1 MKNFNINMKVLKY
14 IIFLSFIITSNSKP
28 TDPKLTFSEK
38 VKLYING
45 TDSILPIPTTNFEER
60 YLQIV
65 LDNHASNTR
74 VINDKEIADK
84 KLKLDKDISILNL
97 YTTVSLVIF
106 SVIFAVIGLVFGLIN
121 VGAGT
126 LYPTPP
132 PPSGFIPNNS
142 INSGNSANSNNEAA
156 ANIPKNHLS

>member
-1 MKNFNINMKVLKY
+1 MKTLTY
-14 IIFLSFIITSNSKP
+14 ILFLSFIITYNCKP
-28 TDPKLTFSEK
+28 TNPKLTFSEK

-45 TDSILPIPTTNFEER
+45 TNSILPIPTTNFEER

-84 KLKLDKDISILNL
+84 KLKLDKEISILNL

-132 PPSGFIPNNS
+132 PPSGYIPNSSS
-142 INSGNSANSNNEAA
+142 INSGVSGNSNNDPA

>member
-1 MKNFNINMKVLKY
+1 MGFNINMKVLKY

-28 TDPKLTFSEK
+28 TDPKLSFSER
-38 VKLYING
+38 VRLYING
-45 TDSILPIPTTNFEER
+45 TNSILPIPTTNFEER

-74 VINDKEIADK
+74 VIIDKEIADK
-84 KLKLDKDISILNL
+84 KLKLDKEISILNL
-97 YTTVSLVIF
+97 YTQLSLVIF

-132 PPSGFIPNNS
+132 PPSGYIPNS
-142 INSGNSANSNNEAA
+142 INSGVSANSNNEAA